1 MSLIVFPFK
10 QEDLSVIAANLTTAA
25 RHRRVDEVWAVAA
38 TAGPEM
44 NEVSSISGAIATG
57 ESTPIEVFAQERI
70 GVFRSGKGDGMNTA
84 IRRAAERGFDRVHFY
99 DADITN
105 FDDNWIDG
113 AEMAADRGYGV
124 VRHRFPRA
132 STDAMITWMITR
144 PSLAMLFPGTVLPR
158 LGQPL
163 GGEMLLTGE
172 AIAALASDSSVQA
185 RSDWGVDTM
194 ITHATTTLG
203 LPVYEHNV
211 AEGKRHAL
219 YGTLDEIRAMAI
231 ECLDAV
237 ISLRG
242 KESPKGVAE
251 FAADPSAPVPDD
263 LKNTVAYDVNP
274 TITLLNA
281 TWQPGE
287 QKLAESLPEPLAVE
301 VLRNHQAPHFDFMD
315 ASTWGETLA
324 VLHNEFQLGDPAWE
338 ALAFRLWLMR
348 VLAYTTNQALQG
360 YDTAVRYLDRTIRDY
375 EKLADHHDRT

>member
-1 MSLIVFPFK
+1 MSLVVFPFK
-10 QEDLSVIAANLTTAA
+10 HEDMSVVAANLATAA
-25 RHRRVDEVWAVAA
+25 RNGRVDEVWAVAA
-38 TAGPEM
+38 AEGEEM
-44 NEVSSISGAIATG
+44 GEVSNVAAAIAAR
-57 ESTPIEVFAQERI
+57 ESTTIEVFAQERI
-70 GVFRSGKGDGMNTA
+70 GTFRGGKGDAMNTA

-105 FDDNWIDG
+105 FDDSWIEG
-113 AEMAADRGYGV
+113 AESAADRGYRV

-144 PSLAMLFPGTVLPR
+144 PSLAMLFPGSILPR
-158 LGQPL
+158 IGQPL

-172 AIAALASDSSVQA
+172 AIVALASNSAVRA

-219 YGTLDEIRAMAI
+219 YGSLNEIRAMAV

-242 KESPKGVAE
+242 KTRPGEEVE
-251 FAADPSAPVPDD
+251 FAADPPAPAPGD

-274 TITLLNA
+274 TMALL
-281 TWQPGE
+281 TTPWQANEGV
-287 QKLAESLPEPLAVE
+287 LAEGLPPSLSSE
-301 VLRNHQAPHFDFMD
+301 VLRNLETPHFQFMD
-315 ASTWGETLA
+315 APNWGTTLG
-324 VLHNEFQLGDPAWE
+324 VLHERFRLGNPAWE
-338 ALAFRLWLMR
+338 SLAFRLWLMR
-348 VLAYTTNQALQG
+348 VLAYTTNQALTG
-360 YDTAVRYLDRTIRDY
+360 YDSAIRYLDRTIHDY
-375 EKLADHHDRT
+375 EKLADHHRET